1 MMRNEIPAAEIADIP
16 SDSVIRIEAARN
28 WVSVDVQEIWDYR
41 ELLYFLIWRDVKVR
55 YKQTVL
61 GLAWAV
67 LQPITTMVIFTVV
80 FGWFF
85 GSPSDGFP
93 YPVFAF
99 AALLPWNYFAGAL
112 SRATNG
118 VVAEAGLISKV
129 YFPRLIIPLAG
140 AISPTVD
147 LAVSFLV
154 LLGMM
159 FYYRIAPHWGIL
171 VLPAF
176 LLLAAATALGVGL
189 WLSALNARYRDIGHL
204 IPFLIQTWMYASPV
218 AYPVSKVPAKW
229 RLIYS
234 LNPMVGVIEGFRWG
248 LLGKETESF
257 SVIAVSSA
265 VVLILLL
272 SGLAFFKRMEQ
283 SFADLL

>member
-1 MMRNEIPAAEIADIP
+1 MMRNEIPAAELVETAP
-16 SDSVIRIEAARN
+16 EPVIRIEAARA
-28 WVSVDVQEIWDYR
+28 WVSVDFQEIWDYR

-55 YKQTVL
+55 YKQTAL
-61 GLAWAV
+61 GLAWAI
-67 LQPITTMVIFTVV
+67 LQPFTTMVIFTVV
-80 FGWFF
+80 FGYLFS
-85 GSPSDGFP
+85 SPSDGFP

-99 AALLPWNYFAGAL
+99 AALLPWNYFSGAL

-140 AISPTVD
+140 TVSGIVD
-147 LAVSFLV
+147 LGVSFVV

-159 FYYRIAPHWGIL
+159 VWYRIVPHWGVFL
-171 VLPAF
+171 LPAF
-176 LLLAAATALGVGL
+176 LLLAAATALGVAL

-218 AYPVSKVPAKW
+218 AYPVSKVPEKW
-229 RLIYS
+229 RLLYS

-257 SVIAVSSA
+257 GVIAVSSV
-265 VVLILLL
+265 VVLVLLV
-272 SGLAFFKRMEQ
+272 SGIAFFKRMEQ
-283 SFADLL
+283 SFADLI